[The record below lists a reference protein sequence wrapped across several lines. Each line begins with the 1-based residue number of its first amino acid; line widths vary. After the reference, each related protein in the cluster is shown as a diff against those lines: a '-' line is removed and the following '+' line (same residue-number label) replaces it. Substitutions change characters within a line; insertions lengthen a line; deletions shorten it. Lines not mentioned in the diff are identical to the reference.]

1 MGKFLITVVGLL
13 VSIRGI
19 RIYSRTGLKGELLI
33 AVAGFIFVL
42 AFQTNDVAM
51 GIVGYV
57 IINIG
62 MLTLYRR
69 EKAKWKAIF
78 GKLAYYDKLL
88 GNIPHILNEKESK
101 TTYKVTG
108 VISGILCLVMAFEF
122 YRRIAINAV
131 GGLLDQN
138 LVGLA
143 EIGGFILTG
152 ILLIGYYLFKKV
164 E

>member
-33 AVAGFIFVL
+33 GVAGFIFVL
-42 AFQTNDVAM
+42 AFQTNDIAL

-62 MLTLYRR
+62 MLILYRS
-69 EKAKWKAIF
+69 EKQKWKAIF
-78 GKLAYYDKLL
+78 GKLTYYDKLV
-88 GNIPHILNEKESK
+88 GNTPHILNEKESR

-108 VISGILCLVMAFEF
+108 VISGILCLAMAFEF
-122 YRRIAINAV
+122 YRRIEINAA
-131 GGLLDQN
+131 GGSLGQN
-138 LVGLA
+138 FVGLA
-143 EIGGFILTG
+143 AIGVFILTG